1 MISSDASEPA
11 NPRPS
16 QADRDLEAQQPSQAP
31 AAGTA
36 NPTPSHPA
44 RAGRGGAGNYTES
57 SSAAA
62 EHEQSVAQE
71 TAQAVKKHKPSSA
84 GAYAGRGGAGNWKE
98 KGKRSEG
105 EDDGETSRLEEMERK
120 AKEVVDQGLKM
131 PEKVVMAKDKK
142 KGLGMNGGEH

>member
-1 MISSDASEPA
+1 MVSSDASEPA
-11 NPRPS
+11 NPPPY
-16 QADRDLEAQQPSQAP
+16 QADRDLEAQQPSHVP

-36 NPTPSHPA
+36 NTAPSHPA

-57 SSAAA
+57 PSAAA
-62 EHEQSVAQE
+62 EHEQSVARE
-71 TAQAVKKHKPSSA
+71 TAQAVKKHKPSG

-105 EDDGETSRLEEMERK
+105 EDDGEPSRLEEMERK